1 MVAFDTALTR
11 LDEFVTRQLTARNT
25 PGLTLSVTD
34 RQRLLTSRTYGYANV
49 DARRP
54 VTPETLFETGSI
66 GKSFTS
72 IALMQ
77 LREQG
82 RFDPQAPITDYLP
95 WFAVRSRYGPIR
107 CHHLLSHTA
116 GLIGGSDFSPD
127 QRNEFWA
134 LRETETSAPPGA
146 RFHYSNVGYKTLGLA
161 LEAITGRPWADVIRD
176 GILAPLGMIA
186 TDPSITHET
195 RKRLAEPYRRFYDDR
210 PGHPSQPLVPA
221 TWLETDTGDG
231 CVCSTATEMAA
242 YLRMLLNRGQ
252 GPVSRLISEESF
264 DLITQPITTRNA
276 ALDMPERNYGYGLM
290 TWEQDGHQFLG
301 HSGGMVGY
309 YSQMLGDV
317 TDGLGVFVSINGPGN
332 PSEVAQYALQLLSAA
347 LRDEALPD
355 LPPALEPLR
364 VPNAADYAGVY
375 HGQGAAGDLTLV
387 ADGDELAIKHAGER
401 IPLEAHSVDVFGTP
415 HPAFDRYLLT
425 AARDEQGR
433 VVELSHGARWFSSA
447 TYAGPTEFEQ
457 PAEWSAYAGH
467 YRSHN
472 PWGSNFRVVLRKG
485 ELRML
490 WPSEPDGF
498 SPDDVLVPLADGSFR
513 VGEDEGGPQ
522 RVRFDTLVNGA
533 AWRAH
538 VSGCEYYRFFT
549 P

>member
-1 MVAFDTALTR
+1 MPNFEAALAR
-11 LDEFVTRQLTARNT
+11 LDDYAARQLRARNT
-25 PGLTLSVTD
+25 PGLTVGVTD
-34 RQRLLTSRTYGYANV
+34 RQRLLATRTYGYANV

-77 LREQG
+77 LREEG
-82 RFDPQAPITDYLP
+82 LFDPQAPITDYLP
-95 WFAVRSRYGPIR
+95 WFAVQTRYEPIL

-127 QRNEFWA
+127 QRYEVWA

-161 LEAITGRPWADVIRD
+161 LEAITGRPWAKVVRE
-176 GILAPLGMIA
+176 GILAPLGMAA

-210 PGHPSQPLVPA
+210 PGHPNQPLVPA
-221 TWLETDTGDG
+221 TWLEADTGDG
-231 CVCSTATEMAA
+231 CVCSTAADMAA

-252 GPVSRLISEESF
+252 GPVGRLISEESF
-264 DLITQPITTRNA
+264 ELITQPITSRAA
-276 ALDMPERNYGYGLM
+276 ALSMPERHYGYGVM
-290 TWEQDGHQFLG
+290 NWEQDSHQFLG

-309 YSQMLGDV
+309 YSQMIGDQ
-317 TDGLGVFVSINGPGN
+317 TDGVGVFASVNGPGN
-332 PSEVAQYALQLLSAA
+332 PTEVVTYALQLLSAA
-347 LRDEALPD
+347 LRDEPLPALP
-355 LPPALEPLR
+355 PPTDPLR
-364 VPNAADYAGVY
+364 VPNAADYAGTY
-375 HGQGAAGDLTLV
+375 GGADGDLTLI
-387 ADGDELAIKHAGER
+387 ANGEALAIQQNGTH
-401 IPLEAHSVDVFGTP
+401 ITLEAHGDDTFGTS
-415 HPAFDRYLLT
+415 HPAYDRFVLT
-425 AARDEQGR
+425 ASRDEHGR
-433 VVELSHGARWFSSA
+433 VVELTHGQRWFTNA
-447 TYAGPTEFEQ
+447 TYTGPASFDW

-485 ELRML
+485 ELRII

-498 SPDDVLVPLADGSFR
+498 SPDDILVPLPNGSFR
-513 VGEDEGGPQ
+513 VGADEGGPE
-522 RVRFDTLVNGA
+522 RVRFDTVVNGE
-533 AWRAH
+533 AWRAT
-538 VSGCEYYRFFT
+538 VSGCAYYRVLT